1 MEDEDVLNLLPI
13 DSGHLGAIRL
23 RLVSPNCPD
32 QQPDRMTPHNAPLTP
47 ATRQSILL
55 LSFATF
61 SSMVVQ
67 RICDA
72 MLPELSRVFAVSLGQ
87 AAQVVSV
94 FAMVYGASQLFYGP
108 MGDRLGKFRIITY
121 ATLACSLGSLLA
133 VFATSLGMLV
143 VARMMVA
150 LGAAAIIPLA
160 MAWVGD
166 IAPQDQLQ
174 ETLARVGLGST
185 LGIVCG
191 QLLGGLLTDLLGWRW
206 AFAFTA
212 VLFTVVGSLLLVNWR
227 GQQALAVAGAATAAD
242 EPVSRPGFVAQAL
255 AIITGPW
262 SRVVLTVSFIE
273 GATGFGVLAVWASH
287 LHDELDLSL
296 TGAGAIVALFGLGGV
311 AYMATARH
319 LIRRLGQPGLTRL
332 GAGLVA
338 LAALVVAF
346 TPYWILA
353 LPACL
358 AGGFGFFMLHN
369 TLQANAAQMAPTAR
383 GTAVSLFAASLF
395 LGQSLGVLFAAR
407 LIDRIGSAAV
417 VAAGGAGVLAIGVY
431 FSIAL
436 SQREAQA
443 AI

>member
-1 MEDEDVLNLLPI
+1 MNKAPI
-13 DSGHLGAIRL
+13 TLHS
-23 RLVSPNCPD
+23 
-32 QQPDRMTPHNAPLTP
+32 PLTL
-47 ATRQSILL
+47 AHRQSILL

-72 MLPELSRVFAVSLGQ
+72 MLPELAQVFSVSLGQ

-94 FAMVYGASQLFYGP
+94 FAMVYGAAQLLYGP
-108 MGDRLGKFRIITY
+108 MGDRLGKFRVVTY
-121 ATLACSLGSLLA
+121 ATLACSLGSVMA

-166 IAPQDQLQ
+166 IAPHDQLQ

-185 LGIVCG
+185 LGIVGG
-191 QLLGGLLTDLLGWRW
+191 QLLGGLLTDTLGWRW
-206 AFAFTA
+206 AFGFTA
-212 VLFTVVGSLLLVNWR
+212 VLFTVVGALLHINWR
-227 GQQALAVAGAATAAD
+227 SQQLLAATA
-242 EPVSRPGFVAQAL
+242 EPALDDPITRPGFVAQAL
-255 AIITGPW
+255 TIITGPW
-262 SRVVLTVSFIE
+262 SRVVLAVAFFE

-287 LHDELDLSL
+287 LHNALGLSL
-296 TGAGAIVALFGLGGV
+296 TSAGTIVALFGLGGV

-319 LIRRLGQPGLTRL
+319 LINRLGQAGLTKL
-332 GAGLVA
+332 GAGMVG

-346 TPYWILA
+346 TPYWVLA

-358 AGGFGFFMLHN
+358 MGGFGFFMLHN

-395 LGQSLGVLFAAR
+395 LGQSVGVFFAAK
-407 LIDRIGSAAV
+407 LIDRVGSAAV
-417 VAAGGAGVLAIGVY
+417 VAAGTLTAWLAG
-431 FSIAL
+431 
-436 SQREAQA
+436 RA
-443 AI
+443 AAGRDAVMAVKEDW

>member
-1 MEDEDVLNLLPI
+1 MTAPI
-13 DSGHLGAIRL
+13 TALSAAH
-23 RLVSPNCPD
+23 S
-32 QQPDRMTPHNAPLTP
+32 
-47 ATRQSILL
+47 QSILL

-61 SSMVVQ
+61 SSMTVQ

-94 FAMVYGASQLFYGP
+94 FAMVYGAAQLLYGP
-108 MGDRLGKFRIITY
+108 MGDRLGKFRVVTF
-121 ATLACSLGSLLA
+121 ATLACIVGSVLA

-166 IAPQDQLQ
+166 ITPHEQLQ
-174 ETLARVGLGST
+174 ETLARLGLGST
-185 LGIVCG
+185 LGIVGG

-206 AFAFTA
+206 AFGFTA
-212 VLFTVVGSLLLVNWR
+212 VLFTVVGSLLCVNWR
-227 GQQALAVAGAATAAD
+227 SQQALAATSTAAD
-242 EPVSRPGFVAQAL
+242 TDDAVTRPGFARQTL
-255 AIITGPW
+255 SIITEPW
-262 SRVVLTVSFIE
+262 SRVVLTVAFIE

-287 LHDELDLSL
+287 LHDALGLSL
-296 TGAGAIVALFGLGGV
+296 TSAGAIVALFGLGGV
-311 AYMATARH
+311 VYMATARH
-319 LIRRLGQPGLTRL
+319 LIRRLGQPGLTKL
-332 GAGLVA
+332 GAGLVS

-346 TPYWILA
+346 TPYWLLA

-358 AGGFGFFMLHN
+358 VGGFGFFMLHN

-383 GTAVSLFAASLF
+383 GTAVSLFAAILF
-395 LGQSLGVLFAAR
+395 LGQSVGVFFAAK
-407 LIDRIGSAAV
+407 LIDRIGSSAV
-417 VAAGGAGVLAIGVY
+417 VATGGAGVLAVGVY
-431 FSIAL
+431 FSVAL
-436 SQREAQA
+436 SRRKSEV

>member
-1 MEDEDVLNLLPI
+1 MNKAPI
-13 DSGHLGAIRL
+13 TLHS
-23 RLVSPNCPD
+23 
-32 QQPDRMTPHNAPLTP
+32 PLTL
-47 ATRQSILL
+47 AHRQSILL

-72 MLPELSRVFAVSLGQ
+72 MLPELAQVFSVSLGQ

-94 FAMVYGASQLFYGP
+94 FAMVYGAAQLLYGP
-108 MGDRLGKFRIITY
+108 MGDRLGKFRVVTY
-121 ATLACSLGSLLA
+121 ATLACSLGSVMA

-166 IAPQDQLQ
+166 IAPHDQLQ

-185 LGIVCG
+185 LGIVGG
-191 QLLGGLLTDLLGWRW
+191 QLLGGLLTDTLGWRW
-206 AFAFTA
+206 AFGFTG
-212 VLFTVVGSLLLVNWR
+212 VLFTVVGALLYINWR
-227 GQQALAVAGAATAAD
+227 SQQLLAATA
-242 EPVSRPGFVAQAL
+242 EPALDDPVTRPGFVAQTL
-255 AIITGPW
+255 IIITGPW
-262 SRVVLTVSFIE
+262 SRVVLAVAFFE

-287 LHDELDLSL
+287 LHNALGLSL
-296 TGAGAIVALFGLGGV
+296 TSAGTIVALFGLGGV

-319 LIRRLGQPGLTRL
+319 LITRLGQPGLTKL
-332 GAGLVA
+332 GAGGVG

-346 TPYWILA
+346 TPYWVLA

-358 AGGFGFFMLHN
+358 MGGFGFFMLHN

-395 LGQSLGVLFAAR
+395 LGQSVGVFFAAK
-407 LIDRIGSAAV
+407 LIDRVGSAAV
-417 VAAGGAGVLAIGVY
+417 VAAGGLLVLAVGFY
-431 FSIAL
+431 FSAAL
-436 SQREAQA
+436 GKREALFNS
-443 AI
+443 

>member
-1 MEDEDVLNLLPI
+1 MNKAPI
-13 DSGHLGAIRL
+13 TLHS
-23 RLVSPNCPD
+23 
-32 QQPDRMTPHNAPLTP
+32 PLTL
-47 ATRQSILL
+47 AHRQSILL

-72 MLPELSRVFAVSLGQ
+72 MLPELAQVFSVSLGQ
-87 AAQVVSV
+87 AANVVSF
-94 FAMVYGASQLFYGP
+94 FAMVYGAAQLFYGP
-108 MGDRLGKFRIITY
+108 MGDRLGKFRIVTY
-121 ATLACSLGSLLA
+121 ATLACSVGSVMA

-166 IAPQDQLQ
+166 IAPHDQLQ

-185 LGIVCG
+185 LGIVGG
-191 QLLGGLLTDLLGWRW
+191 QLLGGLLTDTLGWRW
-206 AFAFTA
+206 AFGFTA
-212 VLFTVVGSLLLVNWR
+212 VLFTVVGALLYINWR
-227 GQQALAVAGAATAAD
+227 SQQLLAAATA
-242 EPVSRPGFVAQAL
+242 EPALDDPITRPGFVAQAL
-255 AIITGPW
+255 TIITGPW
-262 SRVVLTVSFIE
+262 SRVVLAVAFFE

-287 LHDELDLSL
+287 LHNALGLSL
-296 TGAGAIVALFGLGGV
+296 TSAGTIVALFGLGGV

-319 LIRRLGQPGLTRL
+319 LINRLGQAGLTKL
-332 GAGLVA
+332 GAGMVG

-346 TPYWILA
+346 TPYWVLA

-358 AGGFGFFMLHN
+358 MGGFGFFMLHN

-395 LGQSLGVLFAAR
+395 LGQSVGVFFAAK
-407 LIDRIGSAAV
+407 LIDRVGSAAV
-417 VAAGGAGVLAIGVY
+417 VAAGGVLVLAVGFY
-431 FSIAL
+431 FSAAL
-436 SQREAQA
+436 GKREALFNS
-443 AI
+443 